1 MTDSNSSLTLNRR
14 EFLRII
20 GTGAALT
27 GVGAIIQACAPAPT
41 PTAVPTAVPP
51 TTTPTAA
58 PLAASKEHA
67 GENMYARVTTRVLRL
82 EKLDE
87 AIAYMRE
94 TLVPAAKQLD
104 GSKGA
109 LSLLDRNTGKGILI
123 TLWATKDA
131 HDVAYSNGSFTKI
144 LSYAVANFAATTPV
158 TEKYEVVAQ
167 A

>member
-41 PTAVPTAVPP
+41 PTAVPTPVP
-51 TTTPTAA
+51 AA
-58 PLAASKEHA
+58 
-67 GENMYARVTTRVLRL
+67 YARVTTRVLRL